1 MRRHKEA
8 IARKKIRLDK
18 RYILSNK
25 RQENL
30 SVVINDDN
38 WQLLRLQNI
47 TSLGMFANKK
57 DWKVVSTLQDVYFY
71 QNLNI

>member
-47 TSLGMFANKK
+47 TSLGMFGNKK

-71 QNLNI
+71 QNQNI